1 MVIPC
6 ENKMKPLWG
15 YVPFEI
21 KIQAR
26 VLKGWELQKVPIP
39 VKEANAGEGIDNKQ
53 VECGASVAHHLD

>member
-1 MVIPC
+1 
-6 ENKMKPLWG
+6 MKPLWG